1 MDTRILKFFVAVYEQ
16 KNLTRAAEQCFVSQ
30 PNISNGIKQLEKE
43 LGKELFIRHKR
54 GVVAKEAAHYL
65 YPIAKRILGDL
76 TSLPELFLNEKFKQK
91 ICIGIAQDLP
101 QEFKSHFFK
110 TVSQDIKLLE
120 WDIRPIGRNCE
131 INLLVRE
138 WKYEE
143 DLFLSLWHENYVL
156 CIPDQHHLLEKD
168 IIELSDLAEEP
179 FIHCPPCEAHQQS
192 LSILNSSGSK
202 WNTVA
207 NCSTKTEVLTLLIA
221 GLGITFLPESF
232 AKPWKGFQI
241 KPYNGPKYYREI
253 GLSYPKESLN
263 NPAIAQL
270 IALYSK

>member
-168 IIELSDLAEEP
+168 IIELRDLTEEP